1 MYFSSRLQAG
11 RALAKQLA
19 PKYRYENCA
28 VVALDDGGV
37 MIGAQIAQ
45 ELHCIITLLLSEE
58 ILLPRETVALG
69 GMSQDGILTYNQAYS
84 SGELE
89 DLTSEYRNY
98 IEQEKMTKMRH
109 MNQLIGGGGLITRD
123 ILRGH
128 NIILV
133 SDGLKSSFPLD
144 TAIQYLKPV
153 DYEKLIVATP
163 LASVQA
169 VDRMHILAD
178 EICCLSVVP
187 EYIETA
193 HYYDKQ
199 DIPDHET
206 VIQTIETIVL
216 KWQ

>member
-11 RALAKQLA
+11 RALAKQLG

-69 GMSQDGILTYNQAYS
+69 GISQDGKLTFNPAYS
-84 SGELE
+84 SGEIE

-98 IEQEKMTKMRH
+98 IEQEKMTKMHH
-109 MNQLIGGGGLITRD
+109 MNQLIGGGGLISPD

-153 DYEKLIVATP
+153 AYEKLIVATP

-178 EICCLSVVP
+178 EICCLSVIE

-199 DIPDHET
+199 DIPDHGT
-206 VIQTIETIVL
+206 VIQTIENIVL